1 MLYPSIIFIMR
12 RNVANGIFKKKCEN
26 VWTSWEKYQKLSVV
40 VYSVFL
46 AFLYHVTQRGHK
58 CWARL
63 LRENYESASFVDF
76 NRSSLSINDGD
87 GYENV
92 P

>member
-46 AFLYHVTQRGHK
+46 AFFISRDP
-58 CWARL
+58 ARAQML
-63 LRENYESASFVDF
+63 STLAFVDF
-76 NRSSLSINDGD
+76 HRSSLIINDGD

-92 P
+92 T